1 MSLPSL
7 GNPKGIIGTTRT
19 QRKWKM
25 TIPSVDSTLEVQ
37 FTDGTFVVPVWWAKA
52 LNKRTTTYV
61 NGIRVVDCSIDEM
74 RKFVNTD
81 AVETIWTDAVRKQRS
96 GR

>member
-1 MSLPSL
+1 
-7 GNPKGIIGTTRT
+7 
-19 QRKWKM
+19 
-25 TIPSVDSTLEVQ
+25 
-37 FTDGTFVVPVWWAKA
+37 VWWAKA